1 MHIVL
6 LAILCP
12 SSLAGSTSRGV
23 PINRAAEEGGLWASC
38 RPDADKEA
46 VGLDALPDVG
56 APLHRLQWRVRA
68 HLVVWPGAPEL
79 HRLRLHDP
87 EIVGKFQKENV
98 LCKWYVWIGI

>member
-12 SSLAGSTSRGV
+12 SSLAGSTSRG
-23 PINRAAEEGGLWASC
+23 AAEEGGLWASC
-38 RPDADKEA
+38 SPDADKEA

-56 APLHRLQWRVRA
+56 APLHRLQSRVRA
-68 HLVVWPGAPEL
+68 HFVVWPGAPEL